1 MHIHASMNGT
11 PTYES
16 DFCTCGVLRRAAR
29 AATAL
34 YDQALRPTGLRVTQF
49 AILKILDR
57 CGPLP
62 VTRLA
67 AKAVLERTTMARNLD
82 PLERRGLVR
91 VTADAADARSRLAEL
106 TEEGRAALAGALPH
120 WQRAQDRLAQRVDPG
135 SVQALAAAL
144 SAE

>member
-1 MHIHASMNGT
+1 MPGHD
-11 PTYES
+11 S
-16 DFCTCGVLRRAAR
+16 DTCTCGVLRRAAR
-29 AATAL
+29 AATSL

-67 AKAVLERTTMARNLD
+67 AEAALERTTMARNLD

-91 VTADAADARSRLAEL
+91 VTAGESDARSRVAEL
-106 TEEGRAALAGALPH
+106 TEEGRATLAEARPYWQGA
-120 WQRAQDRLAQRVDPG
+120 QERLAQRVDPD

>member
-1 MHIHASMNGT
+1 MNA
-11 PTYES
+11 PPALER
-16 DFCTCGVLRRAAR
+16 DLCTCGALRRAAR

-34 YDQALRPTGLRVTQF
+34 YDQALKPTGLRVTQY

-67 AKAVLERTTMARNLD
+67 AEADLERTTMARNLD

-91 VTADAADARSRLAEL
+91 VGTGENDARSRLAEL
-106 TEEGRAALAGALPH
+106 TEAGRATLAEAKPH
-120 WQRAQDRLAQRVDPG
+120 WQAAQEQLAQRIDPD
-135 SVQALAAAL
+135 SVRSLAEALRA
-144 SAE
+144 

>member
-1 MHIHASMNGT
+1 MSGAPVHQ
-11 PTYES
+11 S

-49 AILKILDR
+49 AILRILAR
-57 CGPLP
+57 SGPLP

-67 AKAVLERTTMARNLD
+67 AEAALERTTMARNLD

-91 VTADAADARSRLAEL
+91 IGAAETDGRSRLAEL
-106 TEEGRAALAGALPH
+106 TEAGRAALAEAIPH
-120 WQRAQDRLAQRVDPG
+120 WQGAQEQLAQRVDPG

-144 SAE
+144 RSV